1 MPKITEN
8 FKLISY
14 DFKSRIDDIVQS
26 PKAIINRNNFNPN
39 SSTNTE
45 CQSVRPP
52 VVVQFNATFKIYL

>member
-1 MPKITEN
+1 MRNK
-8 FKLISY
+8 
-14 DFKSRIDDIVQS
+14 DFKSRIDDIMQL